1 MERKKLVNW
10 ADSMSLS
17 AANFKQSEDFLIA
30 AIADNAKLNLTNY
43 NYGLLPSASGQE
55 RHDGIRVNEH
65 VTGHIEVQLHHC
77 HAITASGFHFDF
89 DASELGTPLIK
100 RYSPAEDKNLKNR
113 DVRHWDVILS
123 IDPFERKPVG
133 EPSPEET
140 PPRHPDCESSYNLYI
155 MPAGDINTQEFGR
168 NYLTIG
174 RLRKDGER
182 YVVDNNYIPPCAAMA
197 AHAELENYF
206 NIFSSLFVSIE
217 KSSRLIIEKIHD
229 RSNKSDLAN
238 NIFVMCS
245 EVLRYIAQIYFDLRN
260 KARYAPPI
268 ETVNYVSSLAHI
280 CYIGLVMPNN
290 RHKEELLK
298 YFYEWTDIAP
308 GTFEELIAN
317 ALDLIYRHD
326 DLRSMMVQSE
336 HFLRN
341 FTSLWERMS
350 KLEFIGQHKESI
362 VVSERSQEKDHHGEP
377 GQSWS
382 VLD

>member
-1 MERKKLVNW
+1 MNRKKRVNW
-10 ADSMSLS
+10 VDSMNLS
-17 AANFKQSEDFLIA
+17 ADCFKQSEDFFIA
-30 AIADNAKLNLTNY
+30 SIADNAKLGLTHY
-43 NYGLLPSASGQE
+43 NYGLLTSPLEQKE
-55 RHDGIRVNEH
+55 HEGIRVNEH

-77 HAITASGFHFDF
+77 HAITASGYHIYF
-89 DASELGTPLIK
+89 DASEAGAPLIK

-113 DVRHWDVILS
+113 DVRRWDIILS
-123 IDPFERKPVG
+123 INPFERQPVG
-133 EPSPEET
+133 EPAPEET
-140 PPRHPDCESSYNLYI
+140 PPRHPDCENSYSLYI
-155 MPAGDINTQEFGR
+155 MPAGEINTHEFGK

-182 YVVDNNYIPPCAAMA
+182 YVVDSNYIPPCTVMA
-197 AHAELENYF
+197 AHPELENYLNTF
-206 NIFSSLFVSIE
+206 NSLFVGIE
-217 KSSRLIIEKIHD
+217 KSARLIIEKIHE
-229 RSNKSDLAN
+229 RSNKSDLAH

-245 EVLRYIAQIYFDLRN
+245 ETLRYIAQIYFDLRN
-260 KARYAPPI
+260 KARHASPI

-280 CYIGLVMPNN
+280 CYVGLVLPNG

-298 YFYEWTDIAP
+298 YFYEWTDILP

-317 ALDLIYRHD
+317 TLDLMYSHD

-341 FTSLWERMS
+341 FASLWERMS

-362 VVSERSQEKDHHGEP
+362 VVSERSQEKEHGGEATR
-377 GQSWS
+377 SWS